1 MAEYVY
7 RFELTGQE
15 YLIVM
20 DYYSRFL
27 KILSLMEIKSQT
39 VIQKLKSGLLGGVF
53 QKNW

>member
-1 MAEYVY
+1 MSTDL
-7 RFELTGQE
+7 FELTGQK
-15 YLIVM
+15 YLILM

-27 KILSLMEIKSQT
+27 EILSLMEIKSQA

>member
-15 YLIVM
+15 YLIVT

-39 VIQKLKSGLLGGVF
+39 VIQKLKSGFLGGVF